1 MGVSAGAAARILQMP
16 AACLKYLNQAR
27 PWASCDLKSFAGR
40 GDIALQPKKD
50 APMTDVPSAPTDQAA
65 YWNKTG
71 GQAWVDLQDMMD
83 DLNRPVEE
91 ALVDRAFPGVGKQVL
106 DIGCGAGAT
115 TLAMARRLGAEG
127 LSLGVDISAPL
138 IEIASGQA
146 APGARF
152 VQADAQTYDFDGARF
167 DAAMSRFGVMFFS
180 DFDAAFA
187 NIRSGLKP
195 GAELV
200 FACWRSPA
208 DNPMAIIPGRAAAPY
223 LPPSPPTDPLAP
235 GRFAFADPERV
246 RGILSRSGWN
256 DIDITRLDA
265 PTPIALADLVTLS
278 LRMGPLAAA
287 LREAD
292 ETTRGKV
299 RDAVTTALE
308 AEAVDGVVPM
318 VAGCWLVTARA

>member
-1 MGVSAGAAARILQMP
+1 MLLAVPLAPLAGSVLAGIWGTAFGGNKI
-16 AACLKYLNQAR
+16 
-27 PWASCDLKSFAGR
+27 GR
-40 GDIALQPKKD
+40 GGSHTLTIAGVLI
-50 APMTDVPSAPTDQAA
+50 AFILSAITF
-65 YWNKTG
+65 NS
-71 GQAWVDLQDMMD
+71 V
-83 DLNRPVEE
+83 
-91 ALVDRAFPGVGKQVL
+91 
-106 DIGCGAGAT
+106 I
-115 TLAMARRLGAEG
+115 
-127 LSLGVDISAPL
+127 
-138 IEIASGQA
+138 
-146 APGARF
+146 
-152 VQADAQTYDFDGARF
+152 FDGARF

>member
-1 MGVSAGAAARILQMP
+1 
-16 AACLKYLNQAR
+16 
-27 PWASCDLKSFAGR
+27 
-40 GDIALQPKKD
+40 
-50 APMTDVPSAPTDQAA
+50 MTKAPSAPTDQAA

-83 DLNRPVEE
+83 NLNRPIEE
-91 ALVDRAFPGVGKQVL
+91 ALIERSFPGTGKRVL

-115 TLAMARRLGAEG
+115 TLGMARRLGPEG

-138 IEIASGQA
+138 IELAAAQA
-146 APGARF
+146 IPGARF
-152 VQADAQTYDFDGARF
+152 VQADAQTHDFGGPQF

-208 DNPMAIIPGRAAAPY
+208 DNPMAVLPGRAAAPL
-223 LPPSPPTDPLAP
+223 LPPSPPADPLAP

-246 RGILSRSGWN
+246 RGILTRSGWS

-278 LRMGPLAAA
+278 LRMGPVAAA
-287 LREAD
+287 LREQND
-292 ETTRGKV
+292 SVREKV
-299 RDAVTTALE
+299 RDAVTGALE
-308 AEAVDGVVPM
+308 TEAVEGVVPM

>member
-1 MGVSAGAAARILQMP
+1 MP
-16 AACLKYLNQAR
+16 QA
-27 PWASCDLKSFAGR
+27 
-40 GDIALQPKKD
+40 
-50 APMTDVPSAPTDQAA
+50 PSAPTDQAA

-83 DLNRPVEE
+83 NLNRPIEE
-91 ALVDRAFPGVGKQVL
+91 ALVERAFPGVGKRVL

-115 TLAMARRLGAEG
+115 TLAMARRLGSEG

-138 IEIASGQA
+138 IEIAVAQA
-146 APGARF
+146 TAGAQF
-152 VQADAQTYDFDGARF
+152 VQADAQTYDFDQATF

-187 NIRSGLKP
+187 NIRRSLKP

-208 DNPMAIIPGRAAAPY
+208 DNPMAVIPGRAAAPF
-223 LPPSPPTDPLAP
+223 LPPSPAADPLAP

-246 RGILSRSGWN
+246 RGILTRSGWS
-256 DIDITRLDA
+256 DIDITRLDT
-265 PTPIALADLVTLS
+265 PTPIALDDLVTLS
-278 LRMGPLAAA
+278 LRMGPVAAA

-292 ETTRGKV
+292 EATRGKV
-299 RDAVTTALE
+299 REAVENALE

>member
-1 MGVSAGAAARILQMP
+1 MTQAP
-16 AACLKYLNQAR
+16 A
-27 PWASCDLKSFAGR
+27 
-40 GDIALQPKKD
+40 
-50 APMTDVPSAPTDQAA
+50 APTDQAA

-71 GQAWVDLQDMMD
+71 GQAWVDLQGMMD
-83 DLNRPVEE
+83 DLNRPIEE
-91 ALVDRAFPGVGKQVL
+91 ALVERAFPGVGKQVL

-115 TLAMARRLGAEG
+115 TLAMARRLGPEG

-138 IEIASGQA
+138 IEIASAQA
-146 APGARF
+146 TPGARF
-152 VQADAQTYDFDGARF
+152 VQADAQTHDFGGPRF

-180 DFDAAFA
+180 DSDAAFA

-195 GAELV
+195 GAELA

-208 DNPMAIIPGRAAAPY
+208 DNPMAVVPARAAAPF
-223 LPPSPPTDPLAP
+223 LPPSPPVDRLAP

-246 RGILSRSGWN
+246 RGILARSGWS
-256 DIDITRLDA
+256 DIDITRLDV

-278 LRMGPLAAA
+278 LRMGPVAAA

-292 ETTRGKV
+292 DAARGKV
-299 RDAVTTALE
+299 REAVETALA

-318 VAGCWLVTARA
+318 VAGCWLATARA